1 MEKNSVKIIECPR
14 DAMQGIVKWIPTEK
28 KIDYINKLLRIGFD
42 TLDCGSFVSEKAVPQ
57 MKDTAEVLRQIDL
70 TGAVSKLLAIV
81 ANQRGAEEAVAFD
94 ELHYLGY
101 PFSISE
107 TFQQRNTNA
116 SIEDSLER
124 VEKIQSLCLKHKK
137 ELVIYISMGFGN
149 PYGDPWN
156 EAITTQWCEKLN
168 SELDIHTI
176 ALSDTIGIANPE
188 IIYNLFSYLILA
200 LPQVE
205 FGAHMHTTPTTWR
218 EKVDAAWRAGCK
230 RFDGAI
236 KGLGGCPMASDHL
249 TGNMPTENMLS
260 YFDEKGITTGVNSK
274 DFEKAMVMS
283 GAVFPTI

>member
-1 MEKNSVKIIECPR
+1 METNQVKIIECPR
-14 DAMQGIVKWIPTEK
+14 DAMQGIVEWIPTQK
-28 KIDYINKLLRIGFD
+28 KIEYINKLLRVGFD

-57 MKDTAEVLRQIDL
+57 MKDTAEVLRKIDL
-70 TGAVSKLLAIV
+70 TGAASKLLAIV
-81 ANQRGAEEAVAFD
+81 ANQRGAEDAVLFD

-116 SIEDSLER
+116 SIEESLER
-124 VEKIQSLCLKHKK
+124 VEKIQSLCLKNKK

-156 EAITTQWCEKLN
+156 EEITTKWCERLN
-168 SELDIHTI
+168 KELDVYTI

-188 IIYNLFSYLILA
+188 TIHNLFSYLIPA

-218 EKVDAAWRAGCK
+218 EKVDAAWKAGCK

-236 KGLGGCPMASDHL
+236 KGFGGCPMASDHL
-249 TGNMPTENMLS
+249 TGNMPTENLLS
-260 YFDEKGITTGVNSK
+260 YFNGENINTGINREAF
-274 DFEKAMVMS
+274 DKAMMIA
-283 GAVFPTI
+283 GTVFPMH